1 MENIKNMN
9 NEQLKDLVRQAQIEL
24 TRRENIER
32 ETRWKHL
39 ESALRRYL
47 EVGEIVYID
56 VDGERYDI
64 TTDHLDLQSIGI
76 ISNADW

>member
-9 NEQLKDLVRQAQIEL
+9 TEQLKDLFRQAQAEL
-24 TRRENIER
+24 TRRENLER

-39 ESALRRYL
+39 QSALRRYL
-47 EVGEIVYID
+47 ELDNITYID
-56 VDGERYDI
+56 VSGDSYTI
-64 TTDHLDLQSIGI
+64 TLEDLDLETVGI

>member
-9 NEQLKDLVRQAQIEL
+9 TEQLKDLFRQAQAEL

-32 ETRWKHL
+32 EIRWKHL
-39 ESALRRYL
+39 ESALRKYL
-47 EVGEIVYID
+47 EVGNITYID
-56 VDGERYDI
+56 VSGDSYTI
-64 TTDHLDLQSIGI
+64 TLEDLDLKTVGI

>member
-9 NEQLKDLVRQAQIEL
+9 TEQLKDLFRQAQVEL

-32 ETRWKHL
+32 ETRWKDL

-47 EVGEIVYID
+47 EVGSIAYID
-56 VDGERYDI
+56 ISGDSYTI
-64 TTDHLDLQSIGI
+64 TSEYLDLQTVGI
-76 ISNADW
+76 ISNAGW